1 MKRLEVYE
9 PHPVCI
15 EKGCQC
21 LSVVTSAANME
32 KALNLLEAYH
42 YKTEYDLDTMRCK
55 SYTCRICGASVS
67 TDDLPAG
74 GSVAD
79 AVVAIPHQ
87 ECIMP
92 TVRKLV
98 GNTWATL

>member
-15 EKGCQC
+15 AKGCQC

-32 KALNLLEAYH
+32 EALNLLEAYH
-42 YKTEYDLDTMRCK
+42 YRTEYDLDTMRCK
-55 SYTCRICGASVS
+55 SYTCRLCGASVA

-74 GSVAD
+74 ESVAY
-79 AVVAIPHQ
+79 AVAAIPHQ
-87 ECIMP
+87 ECVLLDI
-92 TVRKLV
+92 RKLV
-98 GNTWATL
+98 GEPWATL